1 MSGTTAPPSVSAPLP
16 ESRVLTGRAA
26 SEWTGGVAAEAVLFP
41 ADTDEVRAVVR
52 AANETGTPL
61 LPAGNGSWPGAGGW
75 TDGGGVVVST
85 ARLDSVVHYEPADLT
100 LTAGAGLGWRKLG
113 ALLEPGG
120 QWLPVDAPGAGEGT
134 LGGVVACGVPGPLKG
149 RYGGVR
155 DNVLGLEVVTGE
167 GRVLRIGGRVV
178 KNVAGY
184 DLVRLFTGSRGSLA
198 VITGVSVRLF
208 PRPEADVTLV
218 FEGGTDEVLEVARV
232 VRATAL
238 PVAAAELVVRSGV
251 AVERE
256 AELAVRVL
264 GGRDEADD
272 VCTRLVAEL
281 GAAPGGTSRGGESE
295 VLHRRRTAWE
305 GRSPLVVRMAALPD
319 RLTATMRWAREVAGR
334 TRGEIA
340 ADVLGGVVRVK
351 GTVTGDGMAE
361 TTATLTRTRC
371 EIEAVGGT
379 MTLSQAPREVAAAVG
394 WTGGGGG
401 GGSLAERLKALF
413 DPRSVLLPR
422 CP

>member
-1 MSGTTAPPSVSAPLP
+1 MNRTTAPPPVSALLP
-16 ESRVLTGRAA
+16 ESRVLTGDAA
-26 SEWTGGVAAEAVLFP
+26 SEWAEGVAAEAVLFP
-41 ADTDEVRAVVR
+41 ADTDEVQAVVR

-75 TDGGGVVVST
+75 TDGAGVVVST

-113 ALLEPGG
+113 ALLEPNG
-120 QWLPVDAPGAGEGT
+120 QWLPVDAPGAGVGT
-134 LGGVVACGVPGPLKG
+134 LGGVVACGVSGPLKG

-184 DLVRLFTGSRGSLA
+184 DLVRLFTGSRGSLG
-198 VITGVSVRLF
+198 VITRVSVRLF

-218 FEGGTDEVLEVARV
+218 FEGGMDEVLEVARV

-238 PVAAAELVVRSGV
+238 PVAAAELVVRSGGS
-251 AVERE
+251 VERE
-256 AELAVRVL
+256 AELAMRVL

-272 VCTRLVAEL
+272 VCTRLVAGI
-281 GAAPGGTSRGGESE
+281 GAAPGGTMRGGESE
-295 VLHRRRTAWE
+295 VLHRRRTGWE
-305 GRSPLVVRMAALPD
+305 GRSPLMVRMAALPD

-334 TRGEIA
+334 TGGEIA

-351 GTVTGDGMAE
+351 GSVAGGGVAE
-361 TTATLTRTRC
+361 LAATLTRVRR

-379 MTLSQAPREVAAAVG
+379 MTLSQAPREVAATVG
-394 WTGGGGG
+394 WTGGGGP
-401 GGSLAERLKALF
+401 LAEKLKALF
-413 DPRSVLLPR
+413 DPRSVLSSR

>member
-1 MSGTTAPPSVSAPLP
+1 MSRTTAPPQVSALLP
-16 ESRVLTGRAA
+16 DSRVLTGDAA
-26 SEWTGGVAAEAVLFP
+26 SEWAGDVAAEAVLFP
-41 ADTDEVRAVVR
+41 ADTDEVQAVVR

-61 LPAGNGSWPGAGGW
+61 LPAGNGSWRRAGGW
-75 TDGGGVVVST
+75 TDGAGVVVST

-113 ALLEPGG
+113 ALLEPNG
-120 QWLPVDAPGAGEGT
+120 QWLPVDAPGAGVGT
-134 LGGVVACGVPGPLKG
+134 LGGVAACGVSGPLKG

-184 DLVRLFTGSRGSLA
+184 DLVRLFTGSRGSLG
-198 VITGVSVRLF
+198 VITRVSVRLF

-218 FEGGTDEVLEVARV
+218 FEGGMDEVLEVAGV

-238 PVAAAELVVRSGV
+238 PVAASELVVRSGGS
-251 AVERE
+251 VERE

-264 GGRDEADD
+264 GGREEADD
-272 VCTRLVAEL
+272 VCTRLVAEI
-281 GAAPGGTSRGGESE
+281 GSAPGGTMRGGESE
-295 VLHRRRTAWE
+295 ILHRRRTGWE

-319 RLTATMRWAREVAGR
+319 RLPATMRWAREVAGR

-351 GTVTGDGMAE
+351 GSVAGDGVAE
-361 TTATLTRTRC
+361 LAALLTRVRR
-371 EIEAVGGT
+371 EIEVVGGT
-379 MTLSQAPREVAAAVG
+379 MTLSQAPGEVAATVG
-394 WTGGGGG
+394 WTGGGD
-401 GGSLAERLKALF
+401 SLAEKLKALF
-413 DPRSVLLPR
+413 DPRSVLSSR